1 MIGGQRLPFSTLSD
15 IPVTKLVSPE
25 GIDSDI
31 NSQAY
36 ARVVTTWTAGVVV
49 GMELIWPIE
58 YTGSVEFLR
67 YLLKN

>member
-1 MIGGQRLPFSTLSD
+1 M
-15 IPVTKLVSPE
+15 
-25 GIDSDI
+25 I

-49 GMELIWPIE
+49 GMELIWLTE

-67 YLLKN
+67 YLWKN